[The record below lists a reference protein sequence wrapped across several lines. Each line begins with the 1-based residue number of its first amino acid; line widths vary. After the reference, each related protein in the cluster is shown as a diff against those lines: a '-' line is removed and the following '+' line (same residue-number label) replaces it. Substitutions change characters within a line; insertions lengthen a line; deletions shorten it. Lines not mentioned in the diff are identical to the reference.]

1 MSVPKVP
8 SAHISTASSSSSLV
22 LDELDVAVHSEEDST
37 SKWPGWMVG
46 PWIMVTGSAGT
57 AAIHENTVVFVASQ
71 HGWHDLQDCHMVEPL
86 PCLEGELRGAHWYLS
101 CCSMVSGSTAHE
113 GYHS

>member
-1 MSVPKVP
+1 MCCLMYLVTDV
-8 SAHISTASSSSSLV
+8 SAEGPECSHINCILVVLSLV

-37 SKWPGWMVG
+37 SKWPGW
-46 PWIMVTGSAGT
+46 
-57 AAIHENTVVFVASQ
+57 
-71 HGWHDLQDCHMVEPL
+71 MVEPL